1 MSLRA
6 GVMPWRR
13 LSARRMLAVVVVLVV
28 TLTGLLVVPAAA
40 GAQPPQEWAKSCS
53 SATLGLGRDVV
64 ELAPSLAGD
73 TNPDGTRVAISA
85 DSRGKFVPVIV
96 VHGWTSKDT
105 HRPERDGA
113 FSHII
118 DLTANRLGQAN
129 TTRSLIG
136 QLQRD
141 RGTAVFTFDYRDYAA
156 SWVDDVHLGPALGK
170 VIDCLYRASGQ
181 KVIIVSHSMGGL
193 IARYAATHQGVTG
206 GNRAGEISTVIT
218 FGTPETGSVAALLSA
233 AAANGAAEASKPL
246 AVLHLILSVCG
257 QLSSTQIQTGTLC
270 DALPAQVRTFDS
282 KAGVALRAGSAQL
295 AALNPF
301 PVGINVD
308 ALAGSATFE
317 LPGAGWFAL
326 PWNNPR
332 VDVGDLIVTSGSAMQ
347 GANSTRKVS
356 CAYQLN
362 AAQGASDQVGLAFG
376 LVSKAD
382 VAQQPLA
389 AFSGPCFHT
398 QLMRSIELTNEA
410 TGAVTDDIKARQPSE
425 TPAPVA
431 ISIGSVSRNGRSTSP
446 KFAFSLKLPGL
457 IQAKSTT
464 TTRWQHEV
472 ERIEREKRAALT
484 EWMGR
489 GQCDPPTNSGCET
502 ESSLDMRWLGRVLSN
517 RYASAAVLS
526 DYYASGAGVNQN
538 DVDTITMALDSG
550 KNLTATDVF
559 DIRNP
564 SFVSAIVRKMKS
576 GLACGGQLPS
586 KTTNGGVAVLQG
598 DPALKDFT
606 VNADGVTFWFD
617 RYEASDG
624 ACSVAS
630 VTIDWATAQPYLTS
644 MGADL
649 RKAARS

>member
-206 GNRAGEISTVIT
+206 GNRAGEIST
-218 FGTPETGSVAALLSA
+218 
-233 AAANGAAEASKPL
+233 
-246 AVLHLILSVCG
+246 
-257 QLSSTQIQTGTLC
+257 
-270 DALPAQVRTFDS
+270 
-282 KAGVALRAGSAQL
+282 GVA
-295 AALNPF
+295 
-301 PVGINVD
+301 
-308 ALAGSATFE
+308 
-317 LPGAGWFAL
+317 
-326 PWNNPR
+326 
-332 VDVGDLIVTSGSAMQ
+332 
-347 GANSTRKVS
+347 
-356 CAYQLN
+356 
-362 AAQGASDQVGLAFG
+362 
-376 LVSKAD
+376 
-382 VAQQPLA
+382 PL
-389 AFSGPCFHT
+389 
-398 QLMRSIELTNEA
+398 E
-410 TGAVTDDIKARQPSE
+410 
-425 TPAPVA
+425 
-431 ISIGSVSRNGRSTSP
+431 
-446 KFAFSLKLPGL
+446 
-457 IQAKSTT
+457 
-464 TTRWQHEV
+464 
-472 ERIEREKRAALT
+472 
-484 EWMGR
+484 
-489 GQCDPPTNSGCET
+489 
-502 ESSLDMRWLGRVLSN
+502 
-517 RYASAAVLS
+517 
-526 DYYASGAGVNQN
+526 
-538 DVDTITMALDSG
+538 
-550 KNLTATDVF
+550 
-559 DIRNP
+559 
-564 SFVSAIVRKMKS
+564 
-576 GLACGGQLPS
+576 
-586 KTTNGGVAVLQG
+586 
-598 DPALKDFT
+598 
-606 VNADGVTFWFD
+606 
-617 RYEASDG
+617 
-624 ACSVAS
+624 
-630 VTIDWATAQPYLTS
+630 
-644 MGADL
+644 
-649 RKAARS
+649 

>member
-1 MSLRA
+1 
-6 GVMPWRR
+6 
-13 LSARRMLAVVVVLVV
+13 
-28 TLTGLLVVPAAA
+28 
-40 GAQPPQEWAKSCS
+40 
-53 SATLGLGRDVV
+53 
-64 ELAPSLAGD
+64 
-73 TNPDGTRVAISA
+73 
-85 DSRGKFVPVIV
+85 
-96 VHGWTSKDT
+96 
-105 HRPERDGA
+105 
-113 FSHII
+113 
-118 DLTANRLGQAN
+118 
-129 TTRSLIG
+129 
-136 QLQRD
+136 
-141 RGTAVFTFDYRDYAA
+141 
-156 SWVDDVHLGPALGK
+156 
-170 VIDCLYRASGQ
+170 
-181 KVIIVSHSMGGL
+181 
-193 IARYAATHQGVTG
+193 
-206 GNRAGEISTVIT
+206 
-218 FGTPETGSVAALLSA
+218 
-233 AAANGAAEASKPL
+233 
-246 AVLHLILSVCG
+246 
-257 QLSSTQIQTGTLC
+257 
-270 DALPAQVRTFDS
+270 
-282 KAGVALRAGSAQL
+282 
-295 AALNPF
+295 
-301 PVGINVD
+301 
-308 ALAGSATFE
+308 
-317 LPGAGWFAL
+317 
-326 PWNNPR
+326 
-332 VDVGDLIVTSGSAMQ
+332 
-347 GANSTRKVS
+347 
-356 CAYQLN
+356 
-362 AAQGASDQVGLAFG
+362 
-376 LVSKAD
+376 
-382 VAQQPLA
+382 
-389 AFSGPCFHT
+389 
-398 QLMRSIELTNEA
+398 MRSIELTNEA